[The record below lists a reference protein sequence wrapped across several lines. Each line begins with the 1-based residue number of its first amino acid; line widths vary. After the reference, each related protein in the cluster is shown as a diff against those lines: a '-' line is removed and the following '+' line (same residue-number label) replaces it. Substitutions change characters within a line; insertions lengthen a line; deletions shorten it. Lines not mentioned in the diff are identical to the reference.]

1 MVFGIGAAIKTVFK
15 IRENK
20 AKVGKLETLVAQL
33 EHQQREPFFNVLS
46 GIERFD
52 TLLPLLDAA
61 FAQKVKAVAKEELQK
76 TPASRAEVAALGLA
90 LREVSVTL
98 DKEIGSLRDKGEETF
113 KRQASR
119 YGTLEEDLRKRVE
132 NDHEGHQRE
141 ISSHLTREFSRQS
154 AYIETKANEN
164 RDTLL
169 SELKKGVADVNSRTQ
184 SLVQE
189 NHKALSLELCALL
202 EAARKDLKAE
212 VEARFDR
219 FSIEMGRRLD
229 ETNALQTKAL
239 EQMNHQ
245 VHTMANEQ
253 ALFAQI
259 IGQQMQQTR
268 NKVLLLASSAL
279 ILVAIHLLLYLMNA

>member
-98 DKEIGSLRDKGEETF
+98 DKEIGSLRY
-113 KRQASR
+113 KRGSPMSI
-119 YGTLEEDLRKRVE
+119 VE
-132 NDHEGHQRE
+132 R
-141 ISSHLTREFSRQS
+141 
-154 AYIETKANEN
+154 
-164 RDTLL
+164 
-169 SELKKGVADVNSRTQ
+169 
-184 SLVQE
+184 
-189 NHKALSLELCALL
+189 KALFKKITKLFLWNC
-202 EAARKDLKAE
+202 
-212 VEARFDR
+212 ARFLK
-219 FSIEMGRRLD
+219 RRGKISRLKSRR
-229 ETNALQTKAL
+229 ALTGFQ
-239 EQMNHQ
+239 
-245 VHTMANEQ
+245 
-253 ALFAQI
+253 
-259 IGQQMQQTR
+259 
-268 NKVLLLASSAL
+268 
-279 ILVAIHLLLYLMNA
+279 